1 MKRPLIDRPGMILVV
16 EDDEALALAISKAL
30 EQEGHIVQA
39 VADGR
44 EMERVLARRAPE
56 LILLDLHL
64 PDCDGMDLLPV
75 IKEMEEGVAVIVITG
90 QRDVGTVVE
99 AMKRGA
105 DHFLAKPFDLE
116 ELNAEVARVLSNHRI
131 QKRLSVHSER
141 VAMPRAGE
149 VLPDLVGSSKPIS
162 EVRNLVEQVAVTDSS
177 VVLEGE
183 TGTGKGMIA
192 RGIHHLSQRAAAAF
206 VEINCASIQPQL
218 LEAEIFGYEKG
229 SFTGAVA
236 RKPGLMEV
244 ADGGTLFLD
253 EVAEMELQS
262 QGKLLTAIESGSFRR
277 VGGLKEVHSDVRVI
291 VATHHDLEKDALSGA
306 FRQDLFYRLNVFQIS
321 LPALRDRL
329 DDVFELSHHF
339 IRALNPLLGRSVDA
353 ISPKAAH
360 LLGNYQWPG
369 NVRELRNVI
378 ERAMILTKGSELRPE
393 HFPVNLRTKGAGV
406 AAVLGTLADVEK
418 DHIEKTLAALNFNIK
433 QTASVLGISRST
445 LYLKM
450 KQYDISSPK

>member
-1 MKRPLIDRPGMILVV
+1 MKSSLNDRPGRILVV
-16 EDDEALALAISKAL
+16 EDDEALALAICKAL
-30 EQEGHIVQA
+30 ELEGHNLQA
-39 VADGR
+39 VASGH
-44 EMERVLARRAPE
+44 EMERVLAHQAPD

-75 IKEMEEGVAVIVITG
+75 IKEMEEGASVIVITG
-90 QRDVGTVVE
+90 QQDVGTVVE

-105 DHFLAKPFDLE
+105 DHFLAKPFALE
-116 ELNAEVARVLSNHRI
+116 ELGVEVAKVLAQHRI
-131 QKRLSVHSER
+131 RRRLSIYSER

-162 EVRNLVEQVAVTDSS
+162 EVRTLVEQVATTDAS
-177 VVLEGE
+177 VVLLGE

-192 RGIHHLSQRAAAAF
+192 RGIHHLSRRASAAF

-218 LEAEIFGYEKG
+218 LEAEVFGYEKG
-229 SFTGAVA
+229 AFTGAVA
-236 RKPGLMEV
+236 RKPGLMEI

-253 EVAEMELQS
+253 EVAEMETQA

-277 VGGLKEVHSDVRVI
+277 VGGVREVHSDVRVV
-291 VATHHDLEKDALSGA
+291 VATHHDLEKEAASGA

-321 LPALRDRL
+321 LPALRERL

-339 IRALNPLLGRSVDA
+339 IRALNPSLGRSVDSL
-353 ISPKAAH
+353 SPKTAT

-393 HFPVNLRTKGAGV
+393 HFPANLRSKGAG
-406 AAVLGTLADVEK
+406 AGAVLGTLADVEK
-418 DHIEKTLAALNFNIK
+418 DHIERVLATLGFNIK
-433 QTASVLGISRST
+433 QAASVMGISRST

-450 KQYDISSPK
+450 KQYEISQR